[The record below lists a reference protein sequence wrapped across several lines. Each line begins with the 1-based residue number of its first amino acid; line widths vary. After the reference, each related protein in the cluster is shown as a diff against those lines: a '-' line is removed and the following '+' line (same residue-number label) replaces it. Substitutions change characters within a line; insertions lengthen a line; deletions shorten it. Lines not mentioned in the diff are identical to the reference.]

1 MSFDRSTWT
10 AYGSTTLFVLLWSG
24 GAIFAKWGLSHASAF
39 GFLLLRFILAL
50 TVLLAICLWRRRWL
64 PKPGT
69 RVTVALTGLLLIGSY
84 SICYLLALDHGIT
97 PGVLATLLGAQPI
110 LTLAMMERRYS
121 PARLA
126 GLFLALCG
134 LVMVV
139 YQSIGMARFSVAGM
153 AFAFAALASMTA
165 GAILQKRVKQAPMDV
180 MPLQY
185 AVSLA
190 LCLLFVPFQPIRAD
204 WTVGFVLP
212 LVWMGLVISVG
223 ATLLFYR
230 MIQAG
235 NLVNVT
241 SLFYLVPAGTAAL
254 DYLILGNR
262 LSMLSLAG
270 MGAILLGLML
280 VLRHPAA
287 AVKPARDK
295 PSGARTAV

>member
-1 MSFDRSTWT
+1 MFSNRISWA

-39 GFLLLRFILAL
+39 GFLLLRFLLAL
-50 TVLLAICLWRRRWL
+50 SVLLLICIHRKRWL
-64 PKPGT
+64 PAPGT
-69 RVTVALTGLLLIGSY
+69 RGMAAATGLLLIGVY

-110 LTLAMMERRYS
+110 LTLALMERRYE
-121 PARLA
+121 PARITGLLLALA
-126 GLFLALCG
+126 GV
-134 LVMVV
+134 VMVV

-165 GAILQKRVKQAPMDV
+165 GAILQKRVTQAPLDV

-185 AVSLA
+185 AASLA
-190 LCLLFVPFQPIRAD
+190 LCLLLAPFQPIAAQ
-204 WTVGFVLP
+204 WSIGLILP
-212 LVWMGLVISVG
+212 LIWMGLVISIG

-254 DYLILGNR
+254 DYLVLGNR
-262 LSMLSLAG
+262 LSGLSLAG

-280 VLRHPAA
+280 VLRHQAPG
-287 AVKPARDK
+287 VTPRR
-295 PSGARTAV
+295 G

>member
-1 MSFDRSTWT
+1 MFSNRISWA
-10 AYGSTTLFVLLWSG
+10 AYGSTTLFVLLWSA

-39 GFLLLRFILAL
+39 GFLLLRFLLAL
-50 TVLLAICLWRRRWL
+50 SVLLLICIHRKRWL
-64 PKPGT
+64 PAPGT
-69 RVTVALTGLLLIGSY
+69 RAMVAATGLLLIGVY

-110 LTLAMMERRYS
+110 LTLALMERRYE
-121 PARLA
+121 PARIA
-126 GLFLALCG
+126 GLLLALAG

-165 GAILQKRVKQAPMDV
+165 GAILQKRVTQAPLDV

-190 LCLLFVPFQPIRAD
+190 LCLLLAPFQPIAAQ
-204 WTVGFVLP
+204 WSIGLILP
-212 LVWMGLVISVG
+212 LVWMGLVISIG

-254 DYLILGNR
+254 DYLVLGNR
-262 LSMLSLAG
+262 LSGLSLAG

-280 VLRHPAA
+280 VLQHQAPGVTPR
-287 AVKPARDK
+287 R
-295 PSGARTAV
+295 G